1 MRSLR
6 AQLLAWLLGGVFA
19 VGLAGGYLIY
29 RNALAEAN
37 EFFDYHL
44 RETALLLRDQAYGFG
59 FARGLPEEV
68 PQYDFVVQVWTTSG
82 ERIYQSNP
90 GVVLPGVVRLG
101 FETAELPGGR
111 WRVFSVIARDLV
123 IQVSQPLAVRE
134 SRAARLALRTL
145 APFGVLMPVLALLV
159 WWIVGRA
166 LEPLRTVTGR
176 VASRRPG
183 TFEPL
188 SQTGLPE
195 EIQPLV
201 SALNELL
208 ARLEAALEHERAFI
222 ADAAHELRSPL
233 TALDLQLQTFE
244 AAADEQG
251 RSRALAAMR
260 AGVERATRLVGQ
272 MLSLARE
279 QQGARSAPGPVPVP
293 LAPLAVG
300 IVEEMLALADRR
312 HIDLGLGAAEPV
324 AVSGDPEALRALLR
338 NLVDNALRYTPEG
351 GRVDVS
357 VRRDDAMAG
366 RPAVLEVVD
375 NGPGIPEPDR
385 ARVFDRFYR
394 VPGTASTGS
403 GIGLALVRAIA
414 ERHRGRVE
422 LATGPGGAGLAVRVV
437 LPAVE

>member
-6 AQLLAWLLGGVFA
+6 AQLLAWLLGAVLA

-37 EFFDYHL
+37 AFFDYHL

-90 GVVLPGVVRLG
+90 GVVLPGVVTLG
-101 FETAELPGGR
+101 FETAEMPGGR
-111 WRVFSVIARDLV
+111 WRVFSVLARDLV

-134 SRAARLALRTL
+134 ARAARLALHTL

-244 AAADEQG
+244 SAADEQG
-251 RSRALAAMR
+251 RARALAPLR

-279 QQGARSAPGPVPVP
+279 QQGPRPAPGAVP
-293 LAPLAVG
+293 LAPLAVA

-312 HIDLGLGAAEPV
+312 RIDLGLGAAEPV
-324 AVSGDPEALRALLR
+324 AVQGDPEALRTLLR

-357 VRRDDAMAG
+357 VRRDAAAEGRAAM
-366 RPAVLEVVD
+366 LEVVD
-375 NGPGIPEPDR
+375 TGPGIPERDR

-414 ERHRGRVE
+414 QRHQGRVE
-422 LATGPGGAGLAVRVV
+422 LATGPGGVGLAVRVV

>member
-1 MRSLR
+1 MKSLR
-6 AQLLAWLLGGVFA
+6 AQLLAWLLGAVLA
-19 VGLAGGYLIY
+19 VGIAGGYLIY

-59 FARGLPEEV
+59 FARGLPEQV
-68 PQYDFVVQVWTTSG
+68 PEYDFVVQVWTTSG

-90 GVVLPGVVRLG
+90 GVALPGVVRLG
-101 FETAELPGGR
+101 FETAEMPGGR

-145 APFGVLMPVLALLV
+145 APFGVLMPALALLV

-176 VASRRPG
+176 VATRRPG

-201 SALNELL
+201 AALNELL

-233 TALDLQLQTFE
+233 TALDLQLQTFDS
-244 AAADEQG
+244 AADEPG
-251 RSRALAAMR
+251 RTRALAAMR
-260 AGVERATRLVGQ
+260 AGVERATRLVAQ
-272 MLSLARE
+272 MLSLAHE
-279 QQGARSAPGPVPVP
+279 QQGPRPAPGPVP

-300 IVEEMLALADRR
+300 VVEEMLALADRR
-312 HIDLGLGAAEPV
+312 HIDLGLGAAETV
-324 AVSGDPEALRALLR
+324 AVQGDPDALRTLLR
-338 NLVDNALRYTPEG
+338 NLVDNALRYTPER

-357 VRRDDAMAG
+357 VRCDATAPS
-366 RPAVLEVVD
+366 RSAVLEVVD
-375 NGPGIPEPDR
+375 TGPGIPEQDR

-414 ERHRGRVE
+414 QRHQGRVE
-422 LATGPGGAGLAVRVV
+422 LATGPSGVGLAVRVV
-437 LPAVE
+437 LPAVA

>member
-1 MRSLR
+1 MRSVR
-6 AQLLAWLLGGVFA
+6 AQLLAWLLGAVLA

-101 FETAELPGGR
+101 FETADMPGGR
-111 WRVFSVIARDLV
+111 WRTFSVIARDLV

-145 APFGVLMPVLALLV
+145 APFGVLIPVLALLI

-188 SQTGLPE
+188 SPTGLPE

-201 SALNELL
+201 TALNELL
-208 ARLEAALEHERAFI
+208 SRLEASLDHERAFI

-244 AAADEQG
+244 SAADEQE
-251 RSRALAAMR
+251 RERALAAMR
-260 AGVERATRLVGQ
+260 AGVERATRLVAQ

-279 QQGARSAPGPVPVP
+279 QQGPPGPAPGPVP

-312 HIDLGLGAAEPV
+312 HIDLGLGAVEPV
-324 AVSGDPEALRALLR
+324 AVRGDPEALRTLLR
-338 NLVDNALRYTPEG
+338 NLVDNALRYTPEH

-357 VRRDDAMAG
+357 VRRDDAQRG

-375 NGPGIPEPDR
+375 NGPGIPEQDR
-385 ARVFDRFYR
+385 GRVFDRFYR

-414 ERHRGRVE
+414 ERHQGRVE
-422 LATGPGGAGLAVRVV
+422 LAAGPGGVGLAVRIV

>member
-6 AQLLAWLLGGVFA
+6 AQLLAWLLGAVLA

-29 RNALAEAN
+29 RNSLAEAN

-44 RETALLLRDQAYGFG
+44 RETALLLRDQAYGIG
-59 FARGLPEEV
+59 FARGLPQEV

-82 ERIYQSNP
+82 ERIYRSNP
-90 GVVLPGVVRLG
+90 GVVLPGVVTLG
-101 FETAELPGGR
+101 FETAEMPGGR
-111 WRVFSVIARDLV
+111 WRMFSVIARDLV

-134 SRAARLALRTL
+134 ARAARLALRTL

-166 LEPLRTVTGR
+166 LEPLRTVTDR
-176 VASRRPG
+176 VAARRPG

-188 SQTGLPE
+188 SPTGLPE
-195 EIQPLV
+195 EIRPLV
-201 SALNELL
+201 AALNELL

-233 TALDLQLQTFE
+233 TALDLQLQTFDS
-244 AAADEQG
+244 AANEQE
-251 RSRALAAMR
+251 RVRALAAMR
-260 AGVERATRLVGQ
+260 TGVERATRLVGQ

-279 QQGARSAPGPVPVP
+279 QEGPRPAPGPVP

-300 IVEEMLALADRR
+300 IVEEALPLADRR
-312 HIDLGLGAAEPV
+312 RIDLGLGAAEPV
-324 AVSGDPEALRALLR
+324 AVQGDPEALRTLLR

-357 VRRDDAMAG
+357 VRRDAATAD
-366 RPAVLEVVD
+366 RSAVVEVVD
-375 NGPGIPEPDR
+375 TGPGIPEQDR

-414 ERHRGRVE
+414 QRHRGRVE
-422 LATGPGGAGLAVRVV
+422 LATGPGGVGLAVRVV

>member
-1 MRSLR
+1 MRSVR
-6 AQLLAWLLGGVFA
+6 AQLLAWLLGAVLA

-101 FETAELPGGR
+101 FETADMPGGR
-111 WRVFSVIARDLV
+111 WRTFSVIARDLV

-145 APFGVLMPVLALLV
+145 APFGVLIPVLALLI

-188 SQTGLPE
+188 SPTGLPE

-201 SALNELL
+201 TALNELL
-208 ARLEAALEHERAFI
+208 SRLEASLDHERAFI

-244 AAADEQG
+244 SATDEQE
-251 RSRALAAMR
+251 RERALAAMR
-260 AGVERATRLVGQ
+260 AGVERATRLVAQ

-279 QQGARSAPGPVPVP
+279 QQGPPGPAPGPVP

-312 HIDLGLGAAEPV
+312 HIDLGLGAVEPV
-324 AVSGDPEALRALLR
+324 AVRGDPEALRTLLR
-338 NLVDNALRYTPEG
+338 NLVDNALRYTPEH

-357 VRRDDAMAG
+357 VRRDDAQRG

-375 NGPGIPEPDR
+375 NGPGIPEQDR
-385 ARVFDRFYR
+385 GRVFDRFYR

-414 ERHRGRVE
+414 ERHQGRVE
-422 LATGPGGAGLAVRVV
+422 LAAGPGGVGLAVRIV

>member
-1 MRSLR
+1 MRSVR
-6 AQLLAWLLGGVFA
+6 AQLLAWLLGAVLA

-101 FETAELPGGR
+101 FETADMPGGR
-111 WRVFSVIARDLV
+111 WRTFSVIARDLV

-145 APFGVLMPVLALLV
+145 APFGVLIPVLALLI

-188 SQTGLPE
+188 SPTGLPE

-201 SALNELL
+201 TALNELL
-208 ARLEAALEHERAFI
+208 SRLEASLDHERAFI

-244 AAADEQG
+244 SAADEQE
-251 RSRALAAMR
+251 RERALAAMR
-260 AGVERATRLVGQ
+260 AGVERATRLVAQ

-279 QQGARSAPGPVPVP
+279 QQGPPGPAPGPVP

-312 HIDLGLGAAEPV
+312 HIDLGLGAVEPV
-324 AVSGDPEALRALLR
+324 AVRGDPEALRTLLR
-338 NLVDNALRYTPEG
+338 NLVDNALRYTPEH

-357 VRRDDAMAG
+357 VRRDDAQRG

-375 NGPGIPEPDR
+375 NGPGIPEQER
-385 ARVFDRFYR
+385 GRVFDRFYR

-414 ERHRGRVE
+414 ERHQARVE
-422 LATGPGGAGLAVRVV
+422 LAAGPGGAGLAVRVV